1 MAARLTK
8 PIRWRKIFV
17 ALQACS
23 LAGLAASAPLPLS
36 HTDQL
41 RDCVARA
48 QGAAAVAA
56 CEKQQQTALKAR
68 IEQLSETIRARLDAR
83 QRLAF
88 DRNMSAWQAF
98 FDSERALLD
107 LTLGLRRDGLGPSLH
122 AGAITRIYEQRE
134 QQLREHL
141 HNLSIT
147 PPTSATGGRRP

>member
-36 HTDQL
+36 HTNQL

-98 FDSERALLD
+98 FDSERARD
-107 LTLGLRRDGLGPSLH
+107 LLH
-122 AGAITRIYEQRE
+122 ATVVSAPPQEGWWVTAFEGLME
-134 QQLREHL
+134 SPALLRYLEDD
-141 HNLSIT
+141 
-147 PPTSATGGRRP
+147 TS